1 MGYKKGVFEPPCQ
14 AGRNGPPS
22 NVGCMK
28 QNNNCVQLSPLTSTQ
43 PPNFKPINDFNMKHL
58 ALVIGFLTLLT
69 PTLGLAIN
77 HVPRSPLPEPAPG
90 FPGFL
95 DPFKDFVDAVRLGLN
110 KGTKFEE

>member
-1 MGYKKGVFEPPCQ
+1 MQK

-22 NVGCMK
+22 NIGCMK

-43 PPNFKPINDFNMKHL
+43 PTNFNPINDFNMKHL

-90 FPGFL
+90 WLEPL
-95 DPFKDFVDAVRLGLN
+95 IKDMKDFADILA
-110 KGTKFEE
+110 KGGKKIRSTLDDLL